1 MTNCKE
7 IMRDPTNLLHVRDW
21 NIGPYTRP
29 YSVACFEPDGINRY
43 HYVFTIPKEVL
54 RDRPV
59 RFNQFKRSDTAQD
72 LQKCFLFFLD
82 FINEMVC
89 TKKKGGLESGRNS
102 VAFVE
107 WCPKSHTKTSRDIAG
122 WRIHV
127 FVDRGVNELHVL
139 KSYIEDMKKKGK
151 KYEQKN
157 MKKPPHLEITSC
169 TSYAT
174 DIHSVYSGGEYCN
187 VQDLYDGIENGS
199 NALPS
204 ALFTAKELDQSI
216 YRLDEYKD
224 DDGSFKFPG
233 TEFVRVDPEMIS
245 TDKFFRR
252 QLPDYVLFNLVKPE
266 VRVDREEETVEFL
279 PHRNYEDI
287 DLDYSALDEFL
298 STRGKDFIIYE
309 AGRCNDLYDIGSMVC
324 SKQLHYGKVWMNR
337 VNFDD
342 LEGKAAAVF
351 EECRRNQAELSI
363 IDCIKISS
371 YSQHESTR
379 AQFLE
384 EEFLTHVWNDEDCK
398 ESEPLKAVIRW
409 LQKEY
414 DHTMLPE
421 PQFLC
426 HKGMSVMGHRAT
438 LLMEMKTLLFQVAS
452 AHRASYYL
460 EIARLDAF
468 RHEHNMH
475 LNAVFTG
482 DAATSKSFTLKQLI
496 ENSIG
501 KTMSMRT
508 YDTDKADAV
517 DSDKDHWVSMF
528 DEAPAGMFHDP
539 KKRGPVEALKM
550 RTTEMK
556 TSHRRLF
563 TNEETGR
570 REQIE
575 STSSNIGCLFGA
587 TNESRSK
594 FDAALQERF
603 HFFEA
608 QRCLTTTRS
617 TEDCQ
622 HAAKTMIKENTIEKS
637 RWVMFLQFEQ
647 GFAAMAWTYIRL
659 GIIKKPDISAYM
671 NVSRRFCRI
680 LQRNYGVSISTRTQQ
695 RMKLLCQNLAILR
708 AKQIMYFTPTGEFK
722 HAPFHPSHL
731 RKAEKYMICTE
742 ELAIHAIGLEFDTVV
757 SRNERKLL
765 KKIWDMHKAN
775 PAYKQG
781 GEGGLDFNYLVLKG
795 NIQSISKK
803 ICNSLK
809 ENFIHISSCN
819 IETILR
825 DLMDRT
831 LDSYNYMK
839 TETLSVFNDELP
851 TPGDKKSKYIAA
863 EVDGGKFC
871 LHLDLFRE
879 FRRGNNEFNIYK
891 ECLAKLAHEYS
902 DEKRMILGL
911 TPFDVDEPWRWD
923 FFDMKQKNGH
933 IIEFMQGNGGQTDT
947 YGRVTAN
954 ANSKVT
960 VLSDLDEYAA
970 QQHSITCGYE
980 IQPYKPHPIRD
991 WDSVLKPYPQ
1001 RRNKRKH

>member
-1 MTNCKE
+1 MN
-7 IMRDPTNLLHVRDW
+7 DPKNLLHVRDW
-21 NIGPYTRP
+21 NMISYHRP
-29 YSVACFEPDGINRY
+29 FSVSCFEPDAMNKY
-43 HYVFTIPKEVL
+43 HYVFTIPKNLL
-54 RDRPV
+54 RDRPI
-59 RFNQFKRSDTAQD
+59 RFNQFKLTDDAQE

-82 FINEMVC
+82 FIHEMVC
-89 TKKKGGLESGRNS
+89 TKKKDGLEPGRNS

-107 WCPKSHTKTSRDIAG
+107 WCPRSDAKTVRDIAG

-127 FVDRGVNELHVL
+127 FVDRQVNELHVL
-139 KSYIEDMKKKGK
+139 KQYINGFEKKAK
-151 KYEQKN
+151 KCLQKRLSV
-157 MKKPPHLEITSC
+157 PEHFEITSL
-169 TSYAT
+169 TRYAN
-174 DIHSVYSGGEYCN
+174 DIYAVYSSEECN
-187 VQDLYDGIENGS
+187 VQDLYDGIEHGS
-199 NALPS
+199 DALPS
-204 ALFTAKELDQSI
+204 ALFKAMELGDSVYTLEDYENI
-216 YRLDEYKD
+216 
-224 DDGSFKFPG
+224 DGSFTFPG
-233 TEFVRVDPEMIS
+233 TEFVRVDPEELS
-245 TDKFFRR
+245 VEKFFKK

-266 VRVDREEETVEFL
+266 VRVYRDEQRVEFL
-279 PHRNYEDI
+279 PHRNYENIEFDFST
-287 DLDYSALDEFL
+287 LDDFL
-298 STRGKDFIIYE
+298 VLRQKDFVIYE
-309 AGRCNDLYDIGSMVC
+309 AGKDIDLYDIGELTC
-324 SKQLHYGKVWMNR
+324 SKGLHRGDLWMNR
-337 VNFDD
+337 VNFHN
-342 LEGKAAAVF
+342 LEGKAASVY

-371 YSQHESTR
+371 YSQSESER
-379 AQFLE
+379 AKYLE

-409 LQKEY
+409 FQKEY
-414 DHTMLPE
+414 DHTMLPD
-421 PQFLC
+421 PQPLC
-426 HKGMSVMGHRAT
+426 HHGMSVMGHRAT

-501 KTMSMRT
+501 NTMSMRT

-563 TNEETGR
+563 TDEEGTR
-570 REQIE
+570 LQIE
-575 STSSNIGCLFGA
+575 STSSNIGCMFGA

-608 QRCLTTTRS
+608 EKCLTTTRS

-622 HAAKTMIKENTIEKS
+622 HAAKTMIKENNLEKE
-637 RWVMFLQFEQ
+637 RWVMFLKFEQ
-647 GFAAMAWTYIRL
+647 GFAAMAWTFIRL
-659 GIIKKPDISAYM
+659 GVIKKPDISAYM
-671 NVSRRFCRI
+671 NVSRRFCTI
-680 LQRNYGVSISTRTQQ
+680 LQKQHGISIPTRTQQ

-708 AKQIMYFTPTGEFK
+708 AKQIMYFTRTGECK
-722 HAPFHPSHL
+722 NMPFHPSHL
-731 RKAEKYMICTE
+731 LKAEKYMICTE

-765 KKIWDMHKAN
+765 KKIWEMHKEN
-775 PAYKQG
+775 PTYRLQDK
-781 GEGGLDFNYLVLKG
+781 GENDWNYLAVTG

-803 ICNSLK
+803 LCNSLQ
-809 ENFIHISSCN
+809 EDHVHVSTCN

-831 LDSYNYMK
+831 LNSHKYQ
-839 TETLSVFNDELP
+839 EG
-851 TPGDKKSKYIAA
+851 GDGFPACTSAMGKYIAA
-863 EVDGGKFC
+863 DLDGGSLY
-871 LHLDLFRE
+871 LHVDLFKEIRQ
-879 FRRGNNEFNIYK
+879 GNSEFNVYK
-891 ECLAKLAHEYS
+891 ECLAKLAHEYA
-902 DEKRMILGL
+902 DEKRIILGL
-911 TPFDVDEPWRWD
+911 TPYDVDEPWRWD
-923 FFDMKQKNGH
+923 FYDTKRKNGKV
-933 IIEFMQGNGGQTDT
+933 IEFIQGNGGEIDT

-954 ANSKVT
+954 ANSKIT
-960 VLSDLDEYAA
+960 VHSDIDVYAA
-970 QQHSITCGYE
+970 QQHSMTCGYE
-980 IQPYKPHPIRD
+980 IQPYAPHDLHD
-991 WDSVLKPYPQ
+991 WQGVKVPYPP
-1001 RRNKRKH
+1001 RKNKRKR